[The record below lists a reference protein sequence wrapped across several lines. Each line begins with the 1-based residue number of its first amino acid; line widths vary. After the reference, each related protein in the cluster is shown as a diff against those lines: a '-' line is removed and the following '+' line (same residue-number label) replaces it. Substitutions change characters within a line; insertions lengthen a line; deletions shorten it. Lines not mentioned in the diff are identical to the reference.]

1 MRRKIRRRRRRRIL
15 RNVAMIAILIG
26 LVCGGVS
33 IAGNRLPELGVFVKN
48 PALLMN
54 EGEYPKELLDML
66 SRNPD
71 MEDFVMKYPE
81 KKGHVYADT
90 IGEVK
95 KGTIPLLLQWD
106 ERWGYGYYG
115 DSLVAV
121 SGCAPTSLSMVVAG
135 LTGKN
140 TVTPYTIAK
149 YAEENGYYVTGTGT
163 SWELFNSGCRE
174 FGVEGENIALSKT
187 SVFHAL
193 ESGMP
198 IICSMRPGDFT
209 TAGHFIVLTGIEEGK
224 IKVNDPNSKKNSEK
238 LWDYDTLEPQIKN
251 LWAFQKI

>member
-1 MRRKIRRRRRRRIL
+1 M
-15 RNVAMIAILIG
+15 
-26 LVCGGVS
+26 
-33 IAGNRLPELGVFVKN
+33 
-48 PALLMN
+48 
-54 EGEYPKELLDML
+54 
-66 SRNPD
+66 
-71 MEDFVMKYPE
+71 VM
-81 KKGHVYADT
+81 
-90 IGEVK
+90 
-95 KGTIPLLLQWD
+95 
-106 ERWGYGYYG
+106 
-115 DSLVAV
+115 
-121 SGCAPTSLSMVVAG
+121 AG

-209 TAGHFIVLTGIEEGK
+209 TAGHFIVLTGIEDGK

-238 LWDYDTLEPQIKN
+238 MWDYDTLEPQIKN